1 MPEQHDL
8 NNFEHDVIRKPRH
21 TFRHHALVFERGSR
35 MPPVIVAVLSA
46 VGVMIAAKWLM
57 REAQRINT
65 ELHPPRDDFQADGM
79 RREPIPTLRR
89 DASGVY
95 RPTSDR
101 RS

>member
-1 MPEQHDL
+1 MPEQHD
-8 NNFEHDVIRKPRH
+8 R
-21 TFRHHALVFERGSR
+21 VFERGSR

-57 REAQRINT
+57 REAQRINAD
-65 ELHPPRDDFQADGM
+65 LHPPRDDFHADGM

-101 RS
+101 RR

>member
-1 MPEQHDL
+1 
-8 NNFEHDVIRKPRH
+8 
-21 TFRHHALVFERGSR
+21 

-57 REAQRINT
+57 KEARRINA
-65 ELHPPRDDFQADGM
+65 ELHPPADDLRAEGM
-79 RREPIPTLRR
+79 EPEPIATLRR

-101 RS
+101 RH